1 MKIFQ
6 YVQKLY
12 GVLGIHRSNSNK
24 NNTWNRRKVLTY
36 FMLVQFT
43 GTSIIFFL
51 FQAKTFK
58 EYADSFYISATASLK
73 VCTYT
78 VSLWKMPKVFKLIDN
93 FENFI
98 QKRKFSFHFIET
110 YRKKLIAKFQSKGLE
125 SQVSKAYYEKINEK
139 IEKAFK
145 ITQFA
150 FIKISLPAI
159 MLPNCILTYYFVATK
174 HDIFRLSFPVW

>member
-12 GVLGIHRSNSNK
+12 GVLGIHQPNANK

-36 FMLVQFT
+36 FMLVQLT

-51 FQAKTFK
+51 FEAKTFK

-93 FENFI
+93 FQNFI

-110 YRKKLIAKFQSKGLE
+110 FRKKFNRKIPIKRYEVSGVE
-125 SQVSKAYYEKINEK
+125 SVLRENK
-139 IEKAFK
+139 
-145 ITQFA
+145 
-150 FIKISLPAI
+150 
-159 MLPNCILTYYFVATK
+159 
-174 HDIFRLSFPVW
+174 